1 MADSNAPLD
10 TLRVNEDEEEKLETS
25 GLTLLGHLNE
35 LRIRL
40 TYVVVALL
48 ITTALSFT
56 FAEPMLQFL
65 LGPYAD
71 SVGGVVELQ
80 TLEPTEGIETFFKVS
95 LLSGAIFAMPVIL
108 YQFWQFIVPGLT
120 KSERRYI
127 FIFLPATLLLFA
139 LGILFA
145 WFVLIPAA
153 VFFLANFLGTIFKT
167 DWTPR
172 GYIGFVLRMLFWLGL
187 AFEMPVIIYFIARV
201 GIVTAQ
207 ALREQWRFAI
217 VGIAVVAAVITPS
230 IDPVTML
237 LTMAPLL
244 VLYVLSIGLAVIGQR
259 QFERSVAIE

>member
-1 MADSNAPLD
+1 MAKVNPPSD
-10 TLRVNEDEEEKLETS
+10 TFMDDQDPQEAGS
-25 GLTLLGHLNE
+25 LTLLGHLNE

-40 TYVVVALL
+40 TYIAVALL
-48 ITTALSFT
+48 ITTAFSFA
-56 FAEPMLQFL
+56 FAEPVLQFL
-65 LGPYAD
+65 LGPYAE
-71 SVGGVVELQ
+71 SINGVVELQ

-95 LLSGAIFAMPVIL
+95 LLAGVIFSMPVIL
-108 YQFWQFIVPGLT
+108 YQFWRFVVPGLT
-120 KSERRYI
+120 RDERRYV
-127 FIFLPATLLLFA
+127 FIFLPSALVLFL
-139 LGILFA
+139 LGILFS

-167 DWTPR
+167 DWTPS

-187 AFEMPVIIYFIARV
+187 AFEMPVIVYFIARV
-201 GIVTAQ
+201 GVVTAK

-217 VGIAVVAAVITPS
+217 VGIAVLAAIITPS

-244 VLYVLSIGLAVIGQR
+244 VLYILSIGLAVIGQR

>member
-1 MADSNAPLD
+1 M
-10 TLRVNEDEEEKLETS
+10 NEEQLPEA
-25 GLTLLGHLNE
+25 GNLTLLEHLNE

-40 TYVVVALL
+40 TYVAVALL
-48 ITTALSFT
+48 VTTALSFA
-56 FAEPMLQFL
+56 FAEPVLQYL
-65 LGPYAD
+65 LGPYAE
-71 SVGGVVELQ
+71 SVNGVVELQ

-95 LLSGAIFAMPVIL
+95 LLAGAIFSMPVIL

-120 KSERRYI
+120 RDEKRYI
-127 FIFLPATLLLFA
+127 FIFLPSTLILFA

-172 GYIGFVLRMLFWLGL
+172 GYIGFVLRMLFWIGI
-187 AFEMPVIIYFIARV
+187 AFEMPVVVYFIARV
-201 GIVTAQ
+201 GVVTAK

-217 VGIAVVAAVITPS
+217 VGIAVLAAVITPS

>member
-1 MADSNAPLD
+1 MAKATHPSNTPM
-10 TLRVNEDEEEKLETS
+10 NEEQLPEA
-25 GLTLLGHLNE
+25 GNLTLLEHLNE

-40 TYVVVALL
+40 TYVAVALL
-48 ITTALSFT
+48 VTTALSFA
-56 FAEPMLQFL
+56 FAEPVLQYL
-65 LGPYAD
+65 LGPYAE
-71 SVGGVVELQ
+71 SVNGVVELQ
-80 TLEPTEGIETFFKVS
+80 TLEPTEGIETFFKLSS
-95 LLSGAIFAMPVIL
+95 LAGAIFSMPVIL

-120 KSERRYI
+120 RDEKRYVY
-127 FIFLPATLLLFA
+127 IFLPSTLILFA

-172 GYIGFVLRMLFWLGL
+172 GYIGFVLRMLFWIGI
-187 AFEMPVIIYFIARV
+187 AFEMPVVIYFIARV
-201 GIVTAQ
+201 GVVTAK

-217 VGIAVVAAVITPS
+217 VGIAVLAAVITPS

>member
-1 MADSNAPLD
+1 MAKATHPSNTPM
-10 TLRVNEDEEEKLETS
+10 NEEQLPEA
-25 GLTLLGHLNE
+25 GNLTLLEHLNE

-40 TYVVVALL
+40 TYVAVALL
-48 ITTALSFT
+48 VTTALSFA
-56 FAEPMLQFL
+56 FAEPVLQYL
-65 LGPYAD
+65 LGPYAE
-71 SVGGVVELQ
+71 SVNGVVELQ

-95 LLSGAIFAMPVIL
+95 LLAGAIFSMPVIL

-120 KSERRYI
+120 RDEKRYVY
-127 FIFLPATLLLFA
+127 IFLPSTLILFA

-153 VFFLANFLGTIFKT
+153 VLFLANFLGIIFKKE
-167 DWTPR
+167 WTPR
-172 GYIGFVLRMLFWLGL
+172 GYIGFVLRMLFWIGI
-187 AFEMPVIIYFIARV
+187 AFEMPVVIYFIARV
-201 GIVTAQ
+201 GVVTAK

-217 VGIAVVAAVITPS
+217 VGIAVLAAVITPS

>member
-1 MADSNAPLD
+1 MDDQDPQEAGS
-10 TLRVNEDEEEKLETS
+10 
-25 GLTLLGHLNE
+25 LTLLGHLNE

-40 TYVVVALL
+40 TYIAVALL
-48 ITTALSFT
+48 ITTAFSFA
-56 FAEPMLQFL
+56 FAEPVLQFL
-65 LGPYAD
+65 LGPYAE
-71 SVGGVVELQ
+71 SINGVVELQ

-95 LLSGAIFAMPVIL
+95 LLAGVIFSMPVIL
-108 YQFWQFIVPGLT
+108 YQFWRFVVPGLT
-120 KSERRYI
+120 RDERRYV
-127 FIFLPATLLLFA
+127 FIFLPSALVLFL
-139 LGILFA
+139 LGILFS

-167 DWTPR
+167 DWTPS

-187 AFEMPVIIYFIARV
+187 AFEMPVIVYFIARV
-201 GIVTAQ
+201 GVVTAK

-217 VGIAVVAAVITPS
+217 VGIAVLAAIITPS

-244 VLYVLSIGLAVIGQR
+244 VLYILSIGLAVIGQR